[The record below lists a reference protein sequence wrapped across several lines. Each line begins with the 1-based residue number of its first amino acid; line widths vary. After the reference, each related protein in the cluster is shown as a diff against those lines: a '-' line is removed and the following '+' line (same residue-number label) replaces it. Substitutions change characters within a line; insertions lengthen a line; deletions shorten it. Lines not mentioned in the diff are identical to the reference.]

1 MEDEYKDISPLYM
14 QRLKG
19 KVENALWNLFEESKY
34 RQVEEYIRRW
44 HDDDG
49 HFLAC
54 IPLTAGAR
62 TVPPAYSRKMAIST
76 SAAHWREYQT
86 AS

>member
-19 KVENALWNLFEESKY
+19 QVESALWNLFEGSKY
-34 RQVEEYIRRW
+34 RQVEEYVRRW

-49 HFLAC
+49 NFWENFCIFEKDGHIGNVQSLAHFHSSIA
-54 IPLTAGAR
+54 
-62 TVPPAYSRKMAIST
+62 
-76 SAAHWREYQT
+76 
-86 AS
+86 